1 MNYIAR
7 LKAEKEAAER
17 EVQALRMGLSLLKG
31 YLSSDKFST
40 PRGADQLTGYVNVKD
55 VFLRLS
61 EAEAMAGDARDG
73 IVMEGDEQPV
83 APVAR
88 PEPSLSH
95 ILNAVIRRMDH
106 QQQG

>member
-17 EVQALRMGLSLLKG
+17 EIAGLRQGLKHLRN

-40 PRGADQLTGYVNVKD
+40 PRGTDELVGYVNVKD

-73 IVMEGDEQPV
+73 IVFEDAQPV
-83 APVAR
+83 APVAQ